1 MTPAVLATSACPCG
15 SGKPFAACC
24 EPYLRG
30 NAPAPDAEALMRS
43 RYTAYTLADAPYLL
57 ATWHASTRPAALK
70 LAAGEDA
77 NAQPQWIG
85 LKVKAHKVEDA
96 AHASV
101 DFVARYRING
111 RAHKLEELSYF
122 VKEQGRW
129 YYLSAYA

>member
-1 MTPAVLATSACPCG
+1 MTAALATPACPCG
-15 SGKPFAACC
+15 SGKPFANCC

-30 NAPAPDAEALMRS
+30 SAQAPDAEALMRS
-43 RYTAYTLADAPYLL
+43 RYTAYTLMDEPYLL

-70 LAAGEDA
+70 LAEGDA

-96 AHASV
+96 SHASV